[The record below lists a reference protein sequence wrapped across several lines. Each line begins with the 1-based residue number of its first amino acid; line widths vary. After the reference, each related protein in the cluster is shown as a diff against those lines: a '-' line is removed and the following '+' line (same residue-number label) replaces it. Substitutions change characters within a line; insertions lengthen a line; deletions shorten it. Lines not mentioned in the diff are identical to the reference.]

1 MALEEY
7 RSAFTKDHLLSGDVA
22 VVSGSYM
29 KIGEFKVQAGEM
41 YSLGYGQNES
51 QEGSPGRI
59 YMDLKDNSTAP
70 GVNVNGILRFSV
82 HTPQGRPIRTLA
94 EFRTETLRTDVNNRT
109 LQVPFPS
116 AKFPYV
122 SEDKKIVIEFL
133 ADADT
138 TISKSNS
145 TIVMDTTVAVL

>member
-7 RSAFTKDHLLSGDVA
+7 RSAFTKDHLMSSDVS

-29 KIGEFKVQAGEM
+29 KIGEFKVEAGEM

-59 YMDLKDNSTAP
+59 YVDLKSDANA
-70 GVNVNGILRFSV
+70 NVDGILRFSV

-94 EFRTETLRTDVNNRT
+94 EFRTETLRTDKNNRT

-122 SEDKKIVIEFL
+122 SEDKKIVVEFL
-133 ADADT
+133 ADANATIGKANT
-138 TISKSNS
+138 TM
-145 TIVMDTTVAVL
+145 VMDTTVAVL